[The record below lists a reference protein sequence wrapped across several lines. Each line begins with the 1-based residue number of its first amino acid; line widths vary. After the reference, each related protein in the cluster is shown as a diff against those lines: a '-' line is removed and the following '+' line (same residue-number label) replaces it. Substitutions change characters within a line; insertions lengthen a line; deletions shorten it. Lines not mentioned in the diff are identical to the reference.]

1 MLTQLRPALATVL
14 AFTLI
19 LGLAY
24 PLALTGIARLAF
36 PAAAE
41 GSLVRVDG
49 HVVGSR
55 LIGQMFTAPR
65 YFHPRPSATATPY
78 DAAGSGGSNL
88 GPTSAA
94 LKARLAAAMAAEG
107 PSGPVPADAVMASG
121 SGLDPDISPQNAL
134 RQVARVAAAR
144 GLNPDTVAALVARM
158 TVQPAFG
165 FVGEPHVNVL
175 ALNLALD
182 KPGLQ

>member
-1 MLTQLRPALATVL
+1 MLTQLRPALATML

-24 PLALTGIARLAF
+24 PLALTGIGRLAF
-36 PAAAE
+36 PAAAG
-41 GSLVRVDG
+41 GSLVVLDG
-49 HVVGSR
+49 HVAGSR

-94 LKARLAAAMAAEG
+94 LKERLAGAMAAQDPG
-107 PSGPVPADAVMASG
+107 GPVPADAVMASG

-134 RQVARVAAAR
+134 RQVARVSAAR
-144 GLNPDTVAALVARM
+144 GLDPGAVAALVARM
-158 TVQPAFG
+158 TVPPAFG